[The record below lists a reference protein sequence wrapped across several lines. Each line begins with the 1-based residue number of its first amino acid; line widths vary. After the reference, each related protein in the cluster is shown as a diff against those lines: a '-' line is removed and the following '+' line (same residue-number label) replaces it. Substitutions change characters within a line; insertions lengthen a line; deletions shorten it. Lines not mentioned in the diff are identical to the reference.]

1 MPADATAGEL
11 CLVGAGADGG
21 ALYLPLSSAVNLKL
35 ALKKKVSFKKS
46 VTETK
51 KIKTI

>member
-1 MPADATAGEL
+1 MQQLGSCAWWG
-11 CLVGAGADGG
+11 GADGG

-35 ALKKKVSFKKS
+35 ALKNKVSFKKS

-51 KIKTI
+51 KIQTI